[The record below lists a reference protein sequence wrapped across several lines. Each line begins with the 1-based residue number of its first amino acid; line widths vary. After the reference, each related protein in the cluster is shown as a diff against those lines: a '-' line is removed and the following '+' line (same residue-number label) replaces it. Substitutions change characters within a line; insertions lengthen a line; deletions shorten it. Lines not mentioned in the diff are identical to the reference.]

1 MNITKWVILGGGLI
15 LLGLF
20 TKEAATRGLTST
32 LQRTGIAG
40 QSIGTGLSGIGSGI
54 GDAFRGLLTPLWEI
68 GNFAKSFGFAS
79 PNISGQ
85 GYSTNDPQAIQE
97 RTLLSGQGGGFDDA
111 SQQGGGDVGINEDPV
126 GDQPNWFNFDPFPQA
141 SGITSGFGS
150 TSGMFDVGGSNIRT
164 STISWG
170 NGTIAQ
176 GIPLSQEARDYY
188 SNIGVSVNTGVG
200 ESTATHT
207 QYGSGGGGGSNAS
220 TGGGGGFGST
230 PSTSIGSGS
239 FGSTPSGSWGL

>member
-20 TKEAATRGLTST
+20 TKEAAAHGLTST

-68 GNFAKSFGFAS
+68 GNFAKSFGFGS

-141 SGITSGFGS
+141 SG
-150 TSGMFDVGGSNIRT
+150 MFDVGGSNIRT

-188 SNIGVSVNTGVG
+188 SNIGVTVDNNLARNYTVD
-200 ESTATHT
+200 T
-207 QYGSGGGGGSNAS
+207 GSGGGGGSNTS

-230 PSTSIGSGS
+230 PSTSLGSGS
-239 FGSTPSGSWGL
+239 FGSKPASGGWGL

>member
-1 MNITKWVILGGGLI
+1 MNITKWVVLGGSLI

-20 TKEAATRGLTST
+20 TKEAAARGLTST

-54 GDAFRGLLTPLWEI
+54 GDAFRGLLTPLWEV
-68 GNFAKSFGFAS
+68 GNFAKSFGFGS

-97 RTLLSGQGGGFDDA
+97 RTLLSGQGGGFSDA
-111 SQQGGGDVGINEDPV
+111 SQQGGGDTGINEDPV

-141 SGITSGFGS
+141 YGL
-150 TSGMFDVGGSNIRT
+150 FDVGGDDIK
-164 STISWG
+164 ISKVFG
-170 NGTIAQ
+170 Q
-176 GIPLSQEARDYY
+176 SLPLSRQARDYY
-188 SNIGVSVNTGVG
+188 SNLETS
-200 ESTATHT
+200 S
-207 QYGSGGGGGSNAS
+207 SGGGGGTNNS
-220 TGGGGGFGST
+220 TGSGGGFGST

-239 FGSTPSGSWGL
+239 FGSKPTSGGWGL

>member
-1 MNITKWVILGGGLI
+1 VNITKWVILGGGLI

-20 TKEAATRGLTST
+20 TKEAATKGLTGT

-54 GDAFRGLLTPLWEI
+54 GGIFKGLLTPLWEV

-111 SQQGGGDVGINEDPV
+111 SQQGGGDVGINEEPV

-141 SGITSGFGS
+141 Y
-150 TSGMFDVGGSNIRT
+150 GMFDVGGSNIRT

-188 SNIGVSVNTGVG
+188 TGLGVKVAPPTTG
-200 ESTATHT
+200 TT
-207 QYGSGGGGGSNAS
+207 GSGGGGGSNDS

-230 PSTSIGSGS
+230 PSTSIGSGR
-239 FGSTPSGSWGL
+239 FGSKPASGGWGL

>member
-1 MNITKWVILGGGLI
+1 VNITKWVILGGGLI

-20 TKEAATRGLTST
+20 TKEAATKGLTST

-40 QSIGTGLSGIGSGI
+40 QSIGTGLTGIGSGI
-54 GDAFRGLLTPLWEI
+54 GGIFKGLLSPLWEI

-141 SGITSGFGS
+141 Y
-150 TSGMFDVGGSNIRT
+150 GMFDVGGSNIRT
-164 STISWG
+164 TEISWG
-170 NGTIAQ
+170 NGTITKSL
-176 GIPLSQEARDYY
+176 PLSQEARDYY
-188 SNIGVSVNTGVG
+188 SNIGVNVSTD
-200 ESTATHT
+200 ESND
-207 QYGSGGGGGSNAS
+207 SGGGSNNS
-220 TGGGGGFGST
+220 TGVGGGSGANFGGQHSGSWSGGGFRAAN
-230 PSTSIGSGS
+230 
-239 FGSTPSGSWGL
+239 

>member
-1 MNITKWVILGGGLI
+1 M
-15 LLGLF
+15 
-20 TKEAATRGLTST
+20 
-32 LQRTGIAG
+32 
-40 QSIGTGLSGIGSGI
+40 
-54 GDAFRGLLTPLWEI
+54 
-68 GNFAKSFGFAS
+68 GNWKLCQVFGFAS

-141 SGITSGFGS
+141 Y
-150 TSGMFDVGGSNIRT
+150 GMFDVGGSNIRT
-164 STISWG
+164 STITWG

-176 GIPLSQEARDYY
+176 GIPLSQEARDWYR
-188 SNIGVSVNTGVG
+188 NIGVETIDTRVD
-200 ESTATHT
+200 
-207 QYGSGGGGGSNAS
+207 SGGGGGSNVS

-239 FGSTPSGSWGL
+239 FGSQPASGGWGL

>member
-20 TKEAATRGLTST
+20 TKEAATKGLTGT

-68 GNFAKSFGFAS
+68 GNFAKSFGFGS

-141 SGITSGFGS
+141 YGT
-150 TSGMFDVGGSNIRT
+150 FDVGGSNIRT

-188 SNIGVSVNTGVG
+188 SNIGVTVDNNLARNYKTLTVD
-200 ESTATHT
+200 T
-207 QYGSGGGGGSNAS
+207 GSGGGGGSNAS
-220 TGGGGGFGST
+220 TGGGGGFGSSA
-230 PSTSIGSGS
+230 STSIGSGS
-239 FGSTPSGSWGL
+239 FGSKPASGGWGL

>member
-1 MNITKWVILGGGLI
+1 M
-15 LLGLF
+15 LGLF
-20 TKEAATRGLTST
+20 TKEAATKGLTGT

-54 GDAFRGLLTPLWEI
+54 GGIFKGLLTPLWEI

-141 SGITSGFGS
+141 Y
-150 TSGMFDVGGSNIRT
+150 GMFDVGGSNIQT
-164 STISWG
+164 SKITWG

-176 GIPLSQEARDYY
+176 GIPLSKEARDYY
-188 SNIGVSVNTGVG
+188 SNIGVTVDRFYAGG
-200 ESTATHT
+200 ESDQLHRS
-207 QYGSGGGGGSNAS
+207 GSGGGGGSNAS

-239 FGSTPSGSWGL
+239 FGSKPASGGWGL